1 MQTHNQTEFE
11 GQYKMLP
18 PESGVFQ
25 DREELIKYVRDFGA
39 NQGYVVT
46 IKKSRRDRRVI
57 LGCDRGGIY
66 RNRRKIDESQ
76 RKRKACSRLI
86 NCPFEAIG
94 KKEDD
99 MWVLNIKNGEHNHE
113 PLKDMSEHPYSR
125 RFSEEEVRQIR
136 MMTEAGVKPRQ
147 VLKALKQSNP
157 ELQST
162 PRHLYNLK
170 AKIRQGGLSDRC
182 LKSWRPNR
190 SVPVNTS
197 AASTGESL
205 KEDRQPMK
213 VPNFIGGKFVVS
225 QGCTIIDVLN
235 PATQEVV
242 SHLPLTTYEEFKDAV
257 IAAKR
262 AFPSWKNTP
271 IATRQRI
278 MFRFQ
283 ELIRRD
289 MDKLA
294 TSITSEQGKTLKG
307 ALGDVLCG
315 LEAVEHACAMATLQ
329 MGEFVPNASNGIDT
343 YCIREPLGVC
353 AGICPF
359 NFPAMIPLWMF
370 PIAVTCGNTFVL
382 KPCEKNPGASMILA
396 ALAVEAGFPDGVLNV
411 IHGTNDIVNYIC
423 DDDAVKAISFIG
435 SDLAGLHIYARA
447 AARGK
452 RVQSN
457 IGGKNHAIIMPDA
470 SIDDTLNALVAAGFG
485 AAGQQCMAL
494 STAVFVGGS
503 SAWEHELVEH
513 AKALKVN
520 AGTDPSADLG
530 PVISKE
536 VKDCICRLV
545 QSGVD
550 SGARLLLDGRNIVV
564 PGYENG
570 SFVGPTILCDV
581 TISMECYKEE
591 ILGPVLLCMQAD
603 SLEEAITIV
612 NRNRYGNGASIFT
625 TSGVA
630 ARKFQND
637 IDAVLVGINVS
648 VPVPLPCSS
657 FHEAKVSFAGNLN
670 FCGKT
675 GVQFYTQ
682 IKTVAQQWRELPS
695 IGVSLSMHTS
705 NEMDMTSRGV
715 CSALPPSE
723 RDSPGK
729 IVSPAMSLAP
739 ERDPQKHRELLCEN
753 LPKSGGS
760 SVPSITDKDLHNQ
773 EASLVLPPTAE
784 KDLQAK
790 IPPTIPHA
798 SEIKLSSQEISLTT
812 CLTSEGMYVPVP
824 SQWNET
830 PTLTS
835 QRTESISQISER
847 IYLPTSQRRNNA
859 APSLKRIDAAM
870 DLTSDCVYMATPHQN
885 DNMGPALLKDSSP
898 TPTSRPT
905 DTAAHPASERLHD
918 IITSHLSDSMVQ
930 SFQRN
935 DHMFPTE
942 RKYTSAAAHRNDHIG
957 LTSQR
962 PDVASYPSSERV
974 YSSATSQRTD
984 NMIPASQRA
993 EAIPPTT
1000 KTMYM
1005 PPIVQ
1010 RNNGPQKTSERLYM
1024 YQSER
1029 MYSESTLISID
1040 GFSSQGVSMTLATSQ
1055 RM

>member
-1 MQTHNQTEFE
+1 ME
-11 GQYKMLP
+11 
-18 PESGVFQ
+18 
-25 DREELIKYVRDFGA
+25 EEL
-39 NQGYVVT
+39 NQ
-46 IKKSRRDRRVI
+46 RP
-57 LGCDRGGIY
+57 C
-66 RNRRKIDESQ
+66 
-76 RKRKACSRLI
+76 
-86 NCPFEAIG
+86 
-94 KKEDD
+94 
-99 MWVLNIKNGEHNHE
+99 HN
-113 PLKDMSEHPYSR
+113 LD
-125 RFSEEEVRQIR
+125 
-136 MMTEAGVKPRQ
+136 
-147 VLKALKQSNP
+147 
-157 ELQST
+157 
-162 PRHLYNLK
+162 
-170 AKIRQGGLSDRC
+170 SDVC
-182 LKSWRPNR
+182 
-190 SVPVNTS
+190 V
-197 AASTGESL
+197 
-205 KEDRQPMK
+205 
-213 VPNFIGGKFVVS
+213 
-225 QGCTIIDVLN
+225 
-235 PATQEVV
+235 
-242 SHLPLTTYEEFKDAV
+242 
-257 IAAKR
+257 
-262 AFPSWKNTP
+262 
-271 IATRQRI
+271 
-278 MFRFQ
+278 
-283 ELIRRD
+283 
-289 MDKLA
+289 
-294 TSITSEQGKTLKG
+294 EQ
-307 ALGDVLCG
+307 
-315 LEAVEHACAMATLQ
+315 
-329 MGEFVPNASNGIDT
+329 
-343 YCIREPLGVC
+343 
-353 AGICPF
+353 
-359 NFPAMIPLWMF
+359 
-370 PIAVTCGNTFVL
+370 
-382 KPCEKNPGASMILA
+382 
-396 ALAVEAGFPDGVLNV
+396 
-411 IHGTNDIVNYIC
+411 
-423 DDDAVKAISFIG
+423 
-435 SDLAGLHIYARA
+435 
-447 AARGK
+447 
-452 RVQSN
+452 
-457 IGGKNHAIIMPDA
+457 
-470 SIDDTLNALVAAGFG
+470 
-485 AAGQQCMAL
+485 
-494 STAVFVGGS
+494 
-503 SAWEHELVEH
+503 
-513 AKALKVN
+513 
-520 AGTDPSADLG
+520 
-530 PVISKE
+530 
-536 VKDCICRLV
+536 
-545 QSGVD
+545 
-550 SGARLLLDGRNIVV
+550 
-564 PGYENG
+564 
-570 SFVGPTILCDV
+570 
-581 TISMECYKEE
+581 EE

-612 NRNRYGNGASIFT
+612 NKNRYGNGASIFT

-729 IVSPAMSLAP
+729 IASPAMSLAP

-798 SEIKLSSQEISLTT
+798 SEVKLPSQEISLTT
-812 CLTSEGMYVPVP
+812 CQTSEGMYVPVP

-847 IYLPTSQRRNNA
+847 ICLPTSQRRNNT

-870 DLTSDCVYMATPHQN
+870 DLTSECVYMATPRQN

-993 EAIPPTT
+993 EAMPPTT